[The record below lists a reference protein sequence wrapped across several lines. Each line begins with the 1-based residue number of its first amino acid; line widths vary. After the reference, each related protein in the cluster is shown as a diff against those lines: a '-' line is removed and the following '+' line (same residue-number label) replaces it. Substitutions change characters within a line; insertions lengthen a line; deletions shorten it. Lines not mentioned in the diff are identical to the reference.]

1 MNSCTITVTV
11 APSAIHHQRYYRAIT
26 ALEHSHAGMAT
37 FKWMGGAKTGKV
49 RRSKEQ
55 VNRVRPRPVAA
66 WLSSLCSSFADA
78 RRVTT
83 QSVEDQQRSFFASRL
98 NRPAALGSGMKEVG
112 EGAPSLTPGK
122 VLLNAAAEARLGPRA
137 QMPG

>member
-1 MNSCTITVTV
+1 
-11 APSAIHHQRYYRAIT
+11 
-26 ALEHSHAGMAT
+26 MAT

-55 VNRVRPRPVAA
+55 VNHVRPRPVAA